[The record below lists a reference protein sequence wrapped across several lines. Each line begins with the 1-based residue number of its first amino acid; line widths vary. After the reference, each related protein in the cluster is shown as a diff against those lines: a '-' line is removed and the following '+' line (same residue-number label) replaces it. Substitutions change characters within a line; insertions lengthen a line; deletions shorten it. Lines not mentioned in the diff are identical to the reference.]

1 MTTYRPR
8 LTTNQ
13 KRAVLERWSASS
25 LSQAEFCRQEN
36 ISPSAFHH
44 WRNQLSNQ
52 RLNESVDD
60 WIELN
65 HPQLDEFE
73 TPVVSPPEWN
83 IELVLPGDVI
93 LRLRY

>member
-1 MTTYRPR
+1 MTKYRPR

-25 LSQAEFCRQEN
+25 LSQTEFCRQEN
-36 ISPSAFHH
+36 ISPSAFHL
-44 WRNQLSNQ
+44 WRNQLSDQ
-52 RLNESVDD
+52 LLDESVDD

-65 HPQLDEFE
+65 HPQLDEFDAPTE
-73 TPVVSPPEWN
+73 STPEWN
-83 IELVLPGDVI
+83 VELVLHGDII

>member
-1 MTTYRPR
+1 
-8 LTTNQ
+8 
-13 KRAVLERWSASS
+13 
-25 LSQAEFCRQEN
+25 EFCRQEN

-73 TPVVSPPEWN
+73 TPIVSPPEWN
-83 IELVLPGDVI
+83 VELVLPGDVI

>member
-1 MTTYRPR
+1 MTKYRPR

-13 KRAVLERWSASS
+13 KREILERWSAST
-25 LSQAEFCRQEN
+25 LSQNEFCRQEN

-65 HPQLDEFE
+65 HAQPDEFE
-73 TPVVSPPEWN
+73 MPSEPASTWN
-83 IELVLPGDVI
+83 LELVLPGDVI

>member
-1 MTTYRPR
+1 MTKYRPR

-25 LSQAEFCRQEN
+25 LSQTEFCRQEN
-36 ISPSAFHH
+36 ISPSAFHR

-52 RLNESVDD
+52 QLNESVDD

-65 HPQLDEFE
+65 PPQIDEFE
-73 TPVVSPPEWN
+73 APTQPTPEWN
-83 IELVLPGDVI
+83 VELVLPGDVI

>member
-44 WRNQLSNQ
+44 WRNQLS
-52 RLNESVDD
+52 
-60 WIELN
+60 
-65 HPQLDEFE
+65 
-73 TPVVSPPEWN
+73 
-83 IELVLPGDVI
+83 
-93 LRLRY
+93 

>member
-1 MTTYRPR
+1 MFRWGLYPLHLGVQIHYATT
-8 LTTNQ
+8 
-13 KRAVLERWSASS
+13 WSASS

-60 WIELN
+60 WI
-65 HPQLDEFE
+65 
-73 TPVVSPPEWN
+73 
-83 IELVLPGDVI
+83 
-93 LRLRY
+93 